1 MLGKSIKR
9 ELLPLK
15 AGLTYY
21 ELVQLWIFD
30 NTNYFKEAKDEFLKT
45 DKKINFQEANEV
57 KPYKR
62 KTSPSSFTRQ

>member
-1 MLGKSIKR
+1 M
-9 ELLPLK
+9 
-15 AGLTYY
+15 TYY